1 MLELQDVIS
10 LLIALVA
17 VMISMAT
24 LQQNRNMVEEST
36 RPYITLTFDSI
47 TTSSQRSGFIL
58 KNYGR
63 TSAIIDKFIVDD
75 ILLSHPQ
82 RYDGLNKQFDLM
94 EGTIFAPG
102 QSVFLPYSVSGIE
115 KSVVTFELAYS
126 SEFKSYHSNF
136 SFNVSNMSHRYTT
149 RTNEYS
155 NGDTHEIAQCLHEI
169 IERQL

>member
-58 KNYGR
+58 KN
-63 TSAIIDKFIVDD
+63 
-75 ILLSHPQ
+75 
-82 RYDGLNKQFDLM
+82 
-94 EGTIFAPG
+94 
-102 QSVFLPYSVSGIE
+102 
-115 KSVVTFELAYS
+115 
-126 SEFKSYHSNF
+126 
-136 SFNVSNMSHRYTT
+136 
-149 RTNEYS
+149 
-155 NGDTHEIAQCLHEI
+155 
-169 IERQL
+169 